1 MPGRSRVRQRIRRRS
16 TARLEDLRT
25 GGGSAGSHFPAN
37 TGKCNGE
44 HGWGRCC
51 GCPRTRP
58 FTRFLAVLRGSLE
71 VCGWCRLPHW
81 YERRPPP
88 ASALRRSLRS
98 TRAFRSGRS
107 LTGGQSVRAAEV
119 SGCRSSH
126 SRRTTSA
133 TAMRMSRRSSRGG
146 PWPRRMRRATDGAAE
161 ARARRTRQGDLH
173 RRAERHS
180 SRPSPSWRRRG

>member
-1 MPGRSRVRQRIRRRS
+1 MPCSWGARHPALTVPTCQTPTATPNAPASRDRMPGRCAVRWEIRRRS

-44 HGWGRCC
+44 YGWGRCC

-88 ASALRRSLRS
+88 PLDSA
-98 TRAFRSGRS
+98 RACGVHGHPDQDLADWR
-107 LTGGQSVRAAEV
+107 TERA
-119 SGCRSSH
+119 R
-126 SRRTTSA
+126 
-133 TAMRMSRRSSRGG
+133 SRGLG
-146 PWPRRMRRATDGAAE
+146 LPLVALSPHNVRYRDEDVE
-161 ARARRTRQGDLH
+161 AFIARRIVAPTDRAGD
-173 RRAERHS
+173 
-180 SRPSPSWRRRG
+180 